1 VPANIIICANL
12 LSFSAMPSDVKTE
25 ALLEWYKPFKLLCHA
40 FRCKDRGIVG
50 MVQLR
55 YDSMVM
61 AHLLKLMNS
70 IEHLVAAC

>member
-1 VPANIIICANL
+1 MVDVVPTMVEFVVEGDELTI
-12 LSFSAMPSDVKTE
+12 SACKHNY
-25 ALLEWYKPFKLLCHA
+25 LRKPFKLLCHA

-55 YDSMVM
+55 YDSMVT